1 MRKSLAR
8 PLWASLIL
16 LSGLFIACKDRSQF
30 AEIENAVKAVAD
42 VLPAAMYDGLEMTDV
57 SFDWKDTCVVME
69 ISRSSAIPYPYGV
82 SRDEDIMLGRDF
94 VENMMKGYRYTAAGK
109 SGEGEPELW
118 EALGPLVKLLAR
130 RQANIQ
136 FRLAYTEEQP
146 YSFSIPSSV
155 ISEAIRT
162 IESIPI
168 SKKEY
173 DVEPII
179 IEDDETAAES
189 IPIAM
194 NPVTTT
200 ENVSWNGDDYSIT
213 IVRTP
218 DVNLKRVNGHEGR
231 TYIDN
236 TVELTI
242 RRSNQSMFLHRKLTK
257 ESFGSYLGADYREKG
272 ILEYFEYL
280 HVEEGELAFIAGV
293 NYPEAA
299 DDECFSILVN
309 IDSAGEMSFK
319 SFIYNERDD
328 LLEEP

>member
-1 MRKSLAR
+1 MGKSLVK

-16 LSGLFIACKDRSQF
+16 LGGLATACKDLSQF
-30 AEIENAVKAVAD
+30 AEVEDAVKEVAD
-42 VLPAAMYDGLEMTDV
+42 VLPAAMYDGLEMTDI
-57 SFDWKDTCVVME
+57 SFNEQDTCVVME
-69 ISRSSAIPYPYGV
+69 IGRTSFKPYPYGIR
-82 SRDEDIMLGRDF
+82 RDEEVMLGRDF
-94 VENMMKGYRYTAAGK
+94 VENMMKGYRSTAAGI
-109 SGEGEPELW
+109 SGEGVPELW
-118 EALGPLVKLLAR
+118 EALGPLVRLLAR
-130 RQANIQ
+130 RQANIH

-162 IESIPI
+162 VESTPI
-168 SKKEY
+168 SKKEH

-194 NPVTTT
+194 NPMTTT
-200 ENVSWNGDDYSIT
+200 KNVSWNGDDYSIT

-236 TVELTI
+236 IVELTI
-242 RRSNQSMFLHRKLTK
+242 RRSNQTVFFHRKLTK

-319 SFIYNERDD
+319 SSIYDERDD